1 MTHSPHFVRH
11 ELFLEFMGKRREP
24 RHEIRVPVRIF
35 GTDRNGRV
43 FSEKV
48 FTANVS
54 RQGVELIG
62 VQAQPANEE
71 IIGLTYGQ
79 TKIHFRVKWTGAPNT
94 PRAGHMG
101 LLNLTPEK
109 SLWDFPLPGTGMDNF
124 RPQSQPQAERRAHPR
139 MKTNNSVEL
148 HPDSQT
154 TPIRAKVTDI
164 SLGGCFVEM
173 SMPLEKGASVKLA
186 LWIQDYKLWA
196 NAKVITSTP
205 GFGIGLQFTEI
216 SKQDSEQLKQFL
228 RSITRILV

>member
-1 MTHSPHFVRH
+1 
-11 ELFLEFMGKRREP
+11 MGKRREP

-54 RQGVELIG
+54 RQGVELTG
-62 VQAQPANEE
+62 VQAEPANEE

-94 PRAGHMG
+94 PKAGHMG

-109 SLWDFPLPGTGMDNF
+109 SLWDFPLPGTGMDDF
-124 RPQSQPQAERRAHPR
+124 RPRPQAQADRRAYPR
-139 MKTNNSVEL
+139 MKTNNSIEL
-148 HPDSQT
+148 YAASQAA
-154 TPIRAKVTDI
+154 PIRAKATDL

-173 SMPLEKGASVKLA
+173 SMPLEKGSAVKIA

-205 GFGIGLQFTEI
+205 GFGVGLQFTEI
-216 SKQDSEQLKQFL
+216 SKQDSEQLRQFVKN
-228 RSITRILV
+228 ITRILA